1 MNRKRYEYYVGDF
14 ETSVYEGQT
23 KTEVWASA
31 IVKLGCEDVHI
42 FNSIDETWDYLTSL
56 KKHIIVYY
64 HNLKFDGE
72 FWLYYLLVKK
82 KYKQACTISNSNELD
97 ISFHEDNDMNNNT
110 IKYCV
115 SDMGQWYSI
124 TAKIG
129 GYFIEFR
136 DSLKLLPFSVSRI
149 GTSFKTKHQKLDIEY
164 TGYRYAGCTI
174 TDEEKSYIKNDVLVV
189 KEALEIMFSQGHKQL
204 TIGSCCLKEFINI
217 ITKEEYRTYFPDLY
231 TIDIDKELYGSSNAD
246 EYIRK
251 SYKGGWCYLV
261 KGKENTIKQNGFT
274 ADVNSLYPSVMS
286 SQSGNYYPVG
296 KPTFWKGDIPLFLKK
311 LNTSRWYYFVRIRTK
326 FYLKKNKLPTIQIKG
341 NLLYRSNEWLE
352 TSDIYNKKD
361 GKYYDKYINSDNQ
374 VTDAKVTLTLTC
386 IDFLLMQEHYD
397 LVDLEILDGCFFS
410 TLKGVFDDYINKYK
424 KIKQESKGAVREL
437 AKLFLNN
444 LYGKLASSIKSS
456 FKYFFEKEGMLASV
470 IVPKYDKQAGYI
482 AAGSAITSYA
492 RFFTITAAQKNYYG
506 ADKAGFCY
514 ADTDS
519 IHCDISPSEVRGIIT
534 HPTDFC
540 CWKMESCWDEA
551 IFVRQKTYVEHITHE
566 DLEVIEKPYYN
577 VKCAGM
583 PDTCKRL
590 FVISI
595 EGVQDEQD
603 TKILKKAGEEGKK
616 FIATKRAINDFKI
629 GLLVPCKLMPRKI
642 EGGVVLQET
651 TYEMR

>member
-1 MNRKRYEYYVGDF
+1 MNHKKYEYYVGDF
-14 ETSVYEGQT
+14 ETTVYEGQT

-31 IVKLGCEDVHI
+31 IVQLGSEDVLI
-42 FNSIDETWDYLTSL
+42 FNSIDETWEYLTSL

-72 FWLYYLLVKK
+72 FWLYYLLIRK
-82 KYKQACTISNSNELD
+82 KYKQACTISNTNALD
-97 ISFHEDNDMNNNT
+97 ITFHEDEDMENNT

-124 TAKIG
+124 TVKIG

-149 GTSFKTKHQKLDIEY
+149 GSSFKTKHQKLDIEY

-189 KEALEIMFSQGHKQL
+189 KEGLEVAFSQGHREL

-217 ITKEEYRTYFPDLY
+217 TTKQEYRVFFPDLY
-231 TIDIDKELYGSSNAD
+231 TIEIDKELYGSSNAD

-274 ADVNSLYPSVMS
+274 ADVNSLYPSVMH

-296 KPTFWKGDIPLFLKK
+296 KPTFWQGNIPYFLKELDTTK
-311 LNTSRWYYFVRIRTK
+311 YYYFIRIRTK
-326 FYLKKNKLPTIQIKG
+326 FYIKKNKLPTIQIKG

-352 TSDIYNKKD
+352 SSDIYNKND

-374 VTDAKVTLTLTC
+374 ITDAKVTLTLTC
-386 IDFLLMQEHYD
+386 TDFLLMQEHYD
-397 LVDLEILDGCFFS
+397 LVDLEILDGCYFS
-410 TLKGVFDDYINKYK
+410 SLKGVFDDYINKYK

-444 LYGKLASSIKSS
+444 LYGKLASSVKSS
-456 FKYFFEKEGMLASV
+456 FKYFFEKDGMLASV

-506 ADKAGFCY
+506 VDKQGFCY

-519 IHCDISPSEVRGIIT
+519 IHCDIPPSQVNGITI

-551 IFVRQKTYVEHITHE
+551 VFVRQKTYVEHITHE

-595 EGVQDEQD
+595 EGVKDEED
-603 TKILKKAGEEGKK
+603 TKILKKAGEEGQK
-616 FIATKRAINDFKI
+616 FIATKRTINDFKI
-629 GLLVPCKLMPRKI
+629 GLIVPCKLMPRKI